1 MKKLGIVLN
10 KVDMYISNDKE
21 IEVKIET
28 EKNLCVKVSINILY
42 GSHNISPKRKIAIR
56 ILKYLKKLKGKEI
69 DFSEKAVTNKYFY
82 NLQEFF
88 MVSAKFDC
96 SLEDV
101 KNKIENMFNSI

>member
-10 KVDMYISNDKE
+10 KVDMYINNDKG

-28 EKNLCVKVSINILY
+28 EKTYVKVFINILY
-42 GSHNISPKRKIAIR
+42 SSHNISSKRKIAIR
-56 ILKYLKKLKGKEI
+56 ILKYLKKLKCKEI
-69 DFSEKAVTNKYFY
+69 DFSEKAITNKYFY

>member
-28 EKNLCVKVSINILY
+28 EKTYVKVFINILY
-42 GSHNISPKRKIAIR
+42 SDYNISPKRKIAIR
-56 ILKYLKKLKGKEI
+56 ILKYLKKLKCKEI
-69 DFSEKAVTNKYFY
+69 DFSEKAIINKYFY

-88 MVSAKFDC
+88 MVSAKFNC

-101 KNKIENMFNSI
+101 KNKIENMFNFI